1 MLQLPKPPRPNL
13 QKPKK
18 PHERLFVDS
27 ICKTLEEKGVQYQ
40 REVSTP
46 VGYIDVLTDETLYEA
61 KHWSNI
67 KHAVGQILFYGHYY
81 PRANNVIVA
90 IATSESINFFIVN
103 LSVFNG
109 MYDCFAIQLLLFNLC
124 CKTRLSNHACKY
136 YFSSRFSR
144 TR

>member
-46 VGYIDVLTDETLYEA
+46 VGYIDVLTDDTLYEA
-61 KHWSNI
+61 KHWSGI
-67 KHAVGQILFYGHYY
+67 KHALGQILFYGHYY
-81 PRANNVIVA
+81 PRPRLVIVVFAKDDSKDSIDWQFIGLCMA
-90 IATSESINFFIVN
+90 IIDGLDLPVQI
-103 LSVFNG
+103 
-109 MYDCFAIQLLLFNLC
+109 
-124 CKTRLSNHACKY
+124 KTKEDFML
-136 YFSSRFSR
+136 
-144 TR
+144 